1 VGRRRPAAPRAEH
14 WPVILAD
21 PALTN
26 DRTVGFDLASEPVRA
41 EALARAA
48 VSGEVV
54 CSRHLR
60 LVQSGRDGVLLFL
73 SDTPADTP
81 GGAANG
87 LLLLGVEVDRLLSP
101 LAEAHAGVR
110 WLVRELDAPGEP
122 VLRGDPRDLAP
133 VRQALGRRETVLSAA
148 GAFCR
153 RTVAVADRRWEILAW
168 RGRTAMMADQGR
180 LSWVVLVGALV
191 ASAVGGSLLLM
202 VTGRNRVVEA
212 LVHRRTAELMAARD
226 EAVRA
231 DRAKSEF
238 LAAMSHEIRTPLN
251 GVIGMADLLASGP
264 LAPEQRDQAET
275 IRRSGETLLAILN
288 DILDWAKIEAGRLE
302 VERLPVDAR
311 AAVADTFALYR
322 LRARDQGVRLVLDWP
337 ETVPRRVL
345 ADPMR
350 LRQVL
355 LNLVSNAVKF
365 APGGTVTVAAR
376 PEADDTADAADTAGI
391 GRLAIA
397 VQDTGIGM
405 DEVQR
410 ARLFQPF
417 TQGDAST
424 TRRFG
429 GTGLGLAITAR
440 LLAAMAGTIAVASA
454 PEAGSTFTVHLPLA
468 PEAAAG
474 YGLREAP
481 RGARP
486 QAPTTPVPAG
496 AAPSPPFLAPEPC
509 PDRRRRVLVAE
520 DSAVNQQVAQAMLEY
535 LGAEV
540 ECVDDG
546 AQAVAATARAAY
558 DLVLL
563 DIYMPVLDGLAAAR
577 AIRAREAAGVPR
589 LHLVALTANA
599 FAADRQACLA
609 AGMDGFLTK
618 PLTLETLRA
627 ALQALPGAADRG
639 VRR

>member
-1 VGRRRPAAPRAEH
+1 
-14 WPVILAD
+14 
-21 PALTN
+21 
-26 DRTVGFDLASEPVRA
+26 VRA

-73 SDTPADTP
+73 ADTPADTP
-81 GGAANG
+81 AGTPGGVANG
-87 LLLLGVEVDRLLSP
+87 VLLLGVEIDRLLSP

-133 VRQALGRRETVLSAA
+133 VQQALGRRETVLSAD

-153 RTVAVADRRWEILAW
+153 RTVAVADRHWEILAW
-168 RGRTAMMADQGR
+168 RGRTSMMADQGR
-180 LSWVVLVGALV
+180 LSWVVLVGALA

-212 LVHRRTAELMAARD
+212 LVRQRTGELVAARD

-251 GVIGMADLLASGP
+251 GVIGLADLLAAGP
-264 LAPEQRDQAET
+264 LAPEQCEQAET
-275 IRRSGETLLAILN
+275 IRRSGEVLLTILN
-288 DILDWAKIEAGRLE
+288 DILDWAKIEAGRLD

-311 AAVADTFALYR
+311 AAAADTFALYR
-322 LRARDQGVRLVLDWP
+322 SRARDQGVKLVLDWP
-337 ETVPRRVL
+337 DTVPRRVQ

-376 PEADDTADAADTAGI
+376 RDTGDTGG

-405 DEVQR
+405 DEIQR

-440 LLAAMAGTIAVASA
+440 LLEAMAGTIAVAST
-454 PEAGSTFTVHLPLA
+454 PGAGSVFTVSLPLA
-468 PEAAAG
+468 GGLAAG
-474 YGLREAP
+474 TADGEAGP
-481 RGARP
+481 ARP
-486 QAPTTPVPAG
+486 SMPPISPISQTSPVSPA
-496 AAPSPPFLAPEPC
+496 SR
-509 PDRRRRVLVAE
+509 PDHRRRVLVAE
-520 DSAVNQQVAQAMLEY
+520 DSPVNRQVAQAMLEY

-540 ECVDDG
+540 ECVEDG

-563 DIYMPVLDGLAAAR
+563 DIYMPELDGLAAAR
-577 AIRAREAAGVPR
+577 AIRAREAGGPR
-589 LHLVALTANA
+589 LRLVALTANA

-627 ALQALPGAADRG
+627 VLQAGPEGGGAMRSS
-639 VRR
+639 VE